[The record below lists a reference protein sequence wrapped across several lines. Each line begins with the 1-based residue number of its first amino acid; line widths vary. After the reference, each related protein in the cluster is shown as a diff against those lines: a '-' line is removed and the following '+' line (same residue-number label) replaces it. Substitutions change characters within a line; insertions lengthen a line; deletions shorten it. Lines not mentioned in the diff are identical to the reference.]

1 MCIVDS
7 IKKHK
12 YIIIIILII
21 IIIYLLSNK
30 NEYLD
35 ISGTDINDINTD
47 TEMDSTPSTEMA
59 STPITEMASTPS
71 IEMASTPSTNTTNV
85 FTPTETN
92 IKGGYVKDRGEL
104 YVCKIKKMDTSNNE
118 IEYPGQIAEGEQ
130 KCTSTNDGLE
140 IKDDPIM
147 FQASDYEWVNEKDIA
162 TPTGFSYNNK
172 GGKRTLFT
180 CRGIINDNNSIQ
192 IGKAF
197 RNYNFCNIP
206 FNGEERLVKPYDFLK
221 INKSV

>member
-21 IIIYLLSNK
+21 VIIYLLSNK
-30 NEYLD
+30 NEHLD
-35 ISGTDINDINTD
+35 TSGTDVSDISD
-47 TEMDSTPSTEMA
+47 ISDISTEMVSNTPSTEMV
-59 STPITEMASTPS
+59 SN
-71 IEMASTPSTNTTNV
+71 TPSTTTSNA

-92 IKGGYVKDRGEL
+92 IKGGYTKDRGEL
-104 YVCKIKKMDTSNNE
+104 YVCKIKKMDSSNNE
-118 IEYPGQIAEGEQ
+118 IEYPGQIAAGEQ

-172 GGKRTLFT
+172 GGKRTLFS

-192 IGKAF
+192 LGKAW

>member
-12 YIIIIILII
+12 YIVIIILII
-21 IIIYLLSNK
+21 VIIYLLSNK
-30 NEYLD
+30 NEHLD
-35 ISGTDINDINTD
+35 TSGTEMVSNT
-47 TEMDSTPSTEMA
+47 PN
-59 STPITEMASTPS
+59 
-71 IEMASTPSTNTTNV
+71 TNTTNA
-85 FTPTETN
+85 FTPTENN

-104 YVCKIKKMDTSNNE
+104 YVCKIKKMDPSNNE
-118 IEYPGQIAEGEQ
+118 IEYPGQIAAGEQ
-130 KCTSTNDGLE
+130 KCISTNDGLE

-162 TPTGFSYNNK
+162 TPTGFSYDNK
-172 GGKRTLFT
+172 GGKRTLFS
-180 CRGIINDNNSIQ
+180 CRGIINDNNSVQ
-192 IGKAF
+192 VGKAW

-221 INKSV
+221 INKSI